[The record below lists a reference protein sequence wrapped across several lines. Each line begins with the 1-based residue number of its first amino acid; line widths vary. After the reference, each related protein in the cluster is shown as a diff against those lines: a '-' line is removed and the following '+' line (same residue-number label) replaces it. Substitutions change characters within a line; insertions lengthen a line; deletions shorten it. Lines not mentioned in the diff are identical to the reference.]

1 MVRDDKRED
10 RKTLEG
16 RVIRERAF
24 VRTIGIDYSGAATPT
39 TRLNNLAVY
48 CADGDAPPQLVHP
61 PADALGR
68 WTRREIAGWLVE
80 HLQEQDIP
88 TLVGIDHSFSF
99 PIRYFREHNV
109 PMGDWDHFLNDF
121 RRYWPTDGDNALV
134 SAIRDGTG
142 RNRSGEP
149 DWFRLTDGFSAT
161 AKSVFLFNVIG
172 AVAHSTHAGIPWLR
186 YIRQELRNADP
197 RVHFW
202 PFDGWDIPPG
212 QSAIVEVYPS
222 LWSRRFDR
230 ANRTPDQHDAYSV
243 AGWLSNADRNG
254 WLDQYFN
261 PELSQEER
269 DRAETEG
276 WILGLLGFIR
286 W

>member
-109 PMGDWDHFLNDF
+109 PVGDWDHFLNDF
-121 RRYWPTDGDNALV
+121 RRYWPTDGDNTLV

-149 DWFRLTDGFSAT
+149 DSFRLTDGFSAT

-172 AVAHSTHAGIPWLR
+172 AVAHSTHTGIPWLR
-186 YIRQELRNADP
+186 YIRQG
-197 RVHFW
+197 V
-202 PFDGWDIPPG
+202 
-212 QSAIVEVYPS
+212 
-222 LWSRRFDR
+222 
-230 ANRTPDQHDAYSV
+230 
-243 AGWLSNADRNG
+243 
-254 WLDQYFN
+254 
-261 PELSQEER
+261 EER
-269 DRAETEG
+269 GSRSP
-276 WILGLLGFIR
+276 LLAFRRVGYSPRTIGHCRGVPVALESAVRPREQVPRPTRCLQRCWVAVKRGSERLARPVFQS
-286 W
+286 